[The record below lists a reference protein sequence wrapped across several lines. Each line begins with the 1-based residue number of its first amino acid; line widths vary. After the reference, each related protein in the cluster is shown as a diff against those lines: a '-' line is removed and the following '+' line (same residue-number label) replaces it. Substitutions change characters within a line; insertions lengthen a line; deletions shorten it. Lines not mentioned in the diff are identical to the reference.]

1 MKILIADDEQLARTR
16 LRGLIAEL
24 ALGEVVAEAA
34 DGEQVLAGVAQYKPD
49 VVLLDIR
56 MPGMDGLETATRLD
70 RLERPPAV
78 VFTTAYDEYALAA
91 FEAHAVDYLLKPVRR
106 EHLSKALQASQRL
119 NRAQLAGLQQP
130 ETAQTPHHLSISVK
144 GGIKLVAVDEVY
156 YLQAEHKYVTLCY
169 KGGSLLMEESL
180 RSLEEKLAPQFVR
193 IHRNALVAVRYLQA
207 LEKDK
212 DEHYHVRLS
221 AVEAALEVSRR
232 HVAEIRRLLKQ
243 QAG

>member
-16 LRGLIAEL
+16 LRGLINEL

-34 DGEQVLAGVAQYKPD
+34 DGEQVLAGVAQHQPD

-56 MPGMDGLETATRLD
+56 MPGMDGLTTAARLD

-91 FEAHAVDYLLKPVRR
+91 FQAHAVGYLLKPVRR

-119 NRAQLAGLQQP
+119 TRAQLAALQRP
-130 ETAQTPHHLSISVK
+130 AEVQTPQQLSVRVK
-144 GGIKLVAVDEVY
+144 GGIKLMDVDEIY
-156 YLQAEHKYVTLCY
+156 YLQAEHKYITVSY
-169 KGGSLLMEESL
+169 KDGSLLMEDSL
-180 RSLEEKLAPQFVR
+180 KSLEERLAPRFVR

-207 LEKDK
+207 LEKGRD
-212 DEHYHVRLS
+212 DHYRVRLS
-221 AVEAALEVSRR
+221 GVEMALEVSRR
-232 HVAEIRRLLKQ
+232 HVAEIRRLLQ
-243 QAG
+243 QRAG